1 MVDLLSASAGL
12 DLTVEAR
19 VEPRFVD
26 AMGHMNVA
34 FYAQLFDRGVWT
46 YFERHGLDA
55 GYMQREQRG
64 AFALEETTR
73 YLAEMREGE
82 PLTVHTGLVEVR
94 ERTLRLVQ
102 VMTAVDQGVR
112 AAERELVAAHI
123 DLKMRRTAPFAPE
136 LAASLRSK
144 LCQVLPDG
152 TPSEAAAQAF
162 ALAWIAAWNRRDAE
176 AVLAH
181 YTEDCV
187 FVSPKAERITGRARV
202 EGKAA
207 LRAYWQRA
215 LEQSGTLEFTL
226 DLAAYSARSATLTVL
241 YTARSAGREPVRA
254 TEIMRFRG
262 PLVGE
267 GEALYGATAPAPEA
281 R

>member
-1 MVDLLSASAGL
+1 MVDLLPPPGL

-19 VEPRFVD
+19 VEPRFLD
-26 AMGHMNVA
+26 AMGHMNVTW
-34 FYAQLFDRGVWT
+34 YTHLFDQGVWA
-46 YFERHGLDA
+46 YFERHGLDR

-73 YLAEMREGE
+73 YLAEVREGE
-82 PLTVHTGLVEVR
+82 PLTVHTGLLEVR

-102 VMTAVDQGVR
+102 VMTALDKGVR
-112 AAERELVAAHI
+112 AAEREVVAAHI
-123 DLKMRRTAPFAPE
+123 DLEKRRTAPFPPE
-136 LAASLRSK
+136 LAASLRS
-144 LCQVLPDG
+144 QVCEQLPDG

-162 ALAWIAAWNRRDAE
+162 AHAWIAAWNRRDAE

-187 FVSPKAERITGRARV
+187 FVSPKAERITGHGRV

-215 LEQSGTLEFTL
+215 LEQSGKLEFTL

-241 YTARSAGREPVRA
+241 YTARAEGREPLRA

-262 PLVGE
+262 QLVGE